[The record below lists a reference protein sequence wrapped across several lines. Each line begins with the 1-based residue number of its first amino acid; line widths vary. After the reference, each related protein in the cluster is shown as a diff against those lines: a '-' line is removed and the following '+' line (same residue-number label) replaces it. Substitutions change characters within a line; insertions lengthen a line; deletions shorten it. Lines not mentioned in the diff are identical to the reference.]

1 MNVVAR
7 RWSVRVL
14 GLLLLTGLYA
24 CLVPDV
30 GYVGG
35 AYEPTGYVY
44 GGWGPG
50 YHVGPPPHGRE
61 RGERGGERRP
71 EQAKPSPPRAYRPAP
86 PSREVPSI
94 PSRPHGH

>member
-1 MNVVAR
+1 MNIAIR
-7 RWSVRVL
+7 RWGMRVL
-14 GLLLLTGLYA
+14 GLFLLTALYA

-50 YHVGPPPHGRE
+50 YHVGPPPHG
-61 RGERGGERRP
+61 GMRRP
-71 EQAKPSPPRAYRPAP
+71 EHSAPPPPRAYRPAP
-86 PSREVPSI
+86 PSRAIPSI
-94 PSRPHGH
+94 PSRPHAH